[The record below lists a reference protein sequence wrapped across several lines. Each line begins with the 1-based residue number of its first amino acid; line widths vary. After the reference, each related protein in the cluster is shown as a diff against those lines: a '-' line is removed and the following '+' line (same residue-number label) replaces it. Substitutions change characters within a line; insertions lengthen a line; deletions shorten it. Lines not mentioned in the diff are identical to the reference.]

1 MKIDPAYP
9 AVPPLWSLQ
18 DATDGLNDDG
28 DVGAAAAEGAYDDP
42 AMGAIEDAINAD
54 LATLVVDGV
63 EETYDWILSAQLAR
77 LLECLDRPA
86 DGDNESQKKSAVS
99 YDLYSKGL

>member
-18 DATDGLNDDG
+18 DATAGLHDDG
-28 DVGAAAAEGAYDDP
+28 DVGTAAGGDAYDP

-63 EETYDWILSAQLAR
+63 EETYDWILSAQVAR
-77 LLECLDRPA
+77 LLRCLDRPNE
-86 DGDNESQKKSAVS
+86 GDNESPKKSAAS
-99 YDLYSKGL
+99 FDLYSKGL